1 MVDPCV
7 CACVCSPGCVFT
19 VTFSDIRVNPNI
31 DQEVRPAWSLVQAR
45 EIVIYFPIN
54 TWQTLSLIF
63 SLLLTGRALKVGMGT
78 WDPQPR
84 HVHPVLWWGSQ
95 PLALGKCWHHPGDV
109 IGLSKTWCFQTSR
122 VSVAG
127 WCSPVGLLWE
137 QIVRVIFPDA
147 ISCWNSHRVRRKKS
161 KWVPLVLVSSS

>member
-1 MVDPCV
+1 MSVH
-7 CACVCSPGCVFT
+7 ACVVLGVFT

-137 QIVRVIFPDA
+137 QLVRVIFPDA